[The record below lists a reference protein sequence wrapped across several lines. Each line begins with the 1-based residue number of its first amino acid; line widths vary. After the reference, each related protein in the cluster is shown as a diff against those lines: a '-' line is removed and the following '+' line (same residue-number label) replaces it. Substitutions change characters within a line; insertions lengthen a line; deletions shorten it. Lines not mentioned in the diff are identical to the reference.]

1 MLPRRALPAGRLV
14 TQNMAA
20 LLTGGT
26 SGRNGCDHSGHGHGH
41 DLLRLARTGRQKM
54 LAVPLISRVVAP
66 EYDTVSS
73 FLAES

>member
-26 SGRNGCDHSGHGHGH
+26 SG
-41 DLLRLARTGRQKM
+41 LRAHVASLKARRF
-54 LAVPLISRVVAP
+54 A
-66 EYDTVSS
+66 
-73 FLAES
+73 AEI